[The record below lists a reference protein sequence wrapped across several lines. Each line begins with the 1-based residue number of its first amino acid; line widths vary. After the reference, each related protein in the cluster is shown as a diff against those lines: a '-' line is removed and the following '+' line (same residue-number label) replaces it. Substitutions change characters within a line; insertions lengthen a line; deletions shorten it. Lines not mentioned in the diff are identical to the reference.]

1 MAPDSVPT
9 VRRTVYAA
17 VGRSRPGAQEE
28 DEVGEPS
35 ARERIV
41 DAAFDLFAERGY
53 DATTVEDIAARAGV
67 GRTTF
72 FRQFR
77 SKEHVVFPDHEQLL
91 AAIEAR
97 LSTAS
102 PRTAV
107 VGVSEA
113 AGLVLQHY
121 IDEGERAR
129 RRYRLTRTVP
139 ALQERER
146 SGIRQYERL
155 FTRHIHG
162 WLGGEPG
169 SLLRA
174 ELVANAVVTAHNHVL
189 RAWLREQL
197 GSASEARRAFR
208 EAMAEVEAHVDLPRR
223 AGGPAEPLPAVLVL
237 RDAADLDR
245 LLPQIRDLLG

>member
-1 MAPDSVPT
+1 MAE
-9 VRRTVYAA
+9 R
-17 VGRSRPGAQEE
+17 
-28 DEVGEPS
+28 S

-41 DAAFDLFAERGY
+41 EAAFDLFAERGY

-97 LSTAS
+97 LSTAT

-121 IDEGERAR
+121 LDEGERAR
-129 RRYRLTRTVP
+129 RRYRLTRAVP
-139 ALQERER
+139 ALRERER

-162 WLGGEPG
+162 WLGGG
-169 SLLRA
+169 VDQLLRA
-174 ELVANAVVTAHNHVL
+174 ELIANAVVTAHNHVL

-197 GSASEARRAFR
+197 AAPTDARRAFR
-208 EAMAEVEAHVDLPRR
+208 AAMAEVESHVDLT
-223 AGGPAEPLPAVLVL
+223 GGQSADDALPAVVVL

-245 LLPQIRDLLG
+245 LLPQIRDLLA

>member
-1 MAPDSVPT
+1 MPES
-9 VRRTVYAA
+9 
-17 VGRSRPGAQEE
+17 
-28 DEVGEPS
+28 S

-91 AAIEAR
+91 TAIAAR
-97 LSTAS
+97 LATAT

-121 IDEGERAR
+121 LDEGERAR
-129 RRYRLTRTVP
+129 RRYRLTRSVP

-146 SGIRQYERL
+146 AGIRQYERT
-155 FTRHIHG
+155 FNRHIHG
-162 WLGGEPG
+162 WLGGAPE

-174 ELVANAVVTAHNHVL
+174 ELIANAVVTGHNHVL
-189 RAWLREQL
+189 RAWLRGQL
-197 GSASEARRAFR
+197 ATASEARRAFR
-208 EAMAEVEAHVDLPRR
+208 AAMAEVESHVDVPGRE
-223 AGGPAEPLPAVLVL
+223 AAAPAEALPAVLVL
-237 RDAADLDR
+237 RDAGDLDR